1 MSDNCV
7 ISFLILKVL
16 TPLALTLCVYV
27 KQNVVTSVYWLLLF
41 ASPFISYTSK
51 STKNKKMTQEEF
63 VENIG
68 FINLNKIQ
76 KWYEIFVYLFP
87 ETFML
92 IWSALIILIRGV
104 NLPMK
109 SPFKIEKKT
118 LVIGKFVVLVM
129 LCLTGTFCPCWS
141 ELIYFATFI
150 LFSTIISFGRTID
163 RCFGH
168 LCQFLA
174 IVVMVHCLVIF
185 FYQTRWIQSL
195 IPPETVIASHL
206 QLPMLVVLYH
216 ILAYQGI
223 VTFFTALKRQKKD
236 QFEEVPPE
244 ENESKSLDLGK
255 FNIRSLINFLF
266 PRPQYYFKTLYLA
279 TNAAMMYVYCMDYT
293 DEELAPD
300 ENEIGLNKQRNNSLP
315 IFVKSVF
322 TSIFWINLYI
332 SISFQRSSD
341 VDVNETVKLPFF
353 KTREFIRRILS
364 RIWFALIII
373 LLFLIALTGSF
384 MYISR
389 IVYMTFAL
397 VFCALMQN
405 HISDSFCLRLRYIL
419 CVLLIV
425 CSMLML
431 TLVYTYHFNTI
442 AKFWDLLIP
451 ENVIRMIGLES
462 LKADMFMAIAK
473 LTLVVIVISI
483 YVNLFHKSTVV
494 SSVKFSVFATIMES
508 DNLDEEDSNETSED
522 QKQMKNIIHRIHAV
536 FRCVD
541 QYLNIHKLDFIWIT
555 TVLCILQSTPSIP
568 RLMCLILSIIGLC
581 LPSKAQIFIIR
592 CISMILSGLI
602 LFFMIYQVSSQ
613 NQTEDVY
620 AARFFRQFELVPKE
634 AWLVFGIFKTSNIF
648 DELID
653 YVLIICVITLFENLN
668 RLQHSYSLFS
678 DVTYFDTDDTIV
690 SCLKYLMNY
699 GFYRFSLEV
708 CFIAMTISTV
718 HRPGFLSL
726 IMLLW
731 LTCFVFMS
739 RSKVNKIWKIF
750 IMYMIIVIPIQYLA
764 IVNTIPLKIS
774 LMQSITPWIIPRD
787 NLTTLLFRPATG
799 YIFYDFM
806 VLFLSMKHLSIV
818 KLESKLKQ
826 QNKTFAG
833 GSNEQI
839 EDFTNST
846 NPTRNYYQYMYSSVD
861 VIKTYLFGTS
871 FWVTLTC
878 VFAIYKSQPYMFSLG
893 YLTSV
898 FLLLWLGNE
907 FYLKS
912 PKQILKYMN
921 ALIFYTLFVILVKIV
936 LLVSHSEKINLRQLC
951 YYFEFFVPITIQK
964 ESRYDLECQ
973 IDANN
978 IDLFWDAI
986 CFSIFLFQ
994 KRIFRSY
1001 YFLHVV
1007 TKTKYMVLE
1016 ASRGQKKIAEIEQE
1030 NYKIYQ
1036 AKNMK
1041 NYLRVRRRVKEMD
1054 SNLQLQ
1060 GRAPRYHHEALRSG
1074 DYYMFSH
1081 IDKFINSNKTPK
1093 SNKIS
1098 PKGHETSPKGQET
1111 SPKDQETSPKDQ
1123 ETSPKDQE
1131 TSPKDQETSPK
1142 DQETSAEGETKEYR
1156 TRSAKYWHYT
1166 VSLFEKLTIALIKW
1180 FDDKS
1185 KSYYSTRETINKE
1198 KQEYYRKTVEINEDN
1213 TNETKPEENF
1223 IEITFVEN
1231 NNIFRTEKMAKP
1243 SLKQEKVMSKETN
1256 LLLQLYFSVYHSI
1269 ISNTTIIMYAVII
1282 VHQATTASLL
1292 NLPISLFLFL
1302 WGSLSVPRPSV
1313 SFWIFLITYV
1323 EIMIVIKFVFSFETI
1338 KWNIFETDDVFFP
1351 PKFVG
1356 VSKSERISFMDIC
1369 LLLVLFHHRHVLK
1382 SWGLWAQAS
1391 FPESTKSTEKLIV
1404 TESMSAIKNVW
1415 LCLKKYM
1422 QPITEFLVSVFK
1434 EKRETINKDVY
1445 LYMFICDFFIF
1456 AILFAKFDSFVPPD
1470 EATDVSEYFQI
1481 KQSRKFTLTYV
1492 LFLIS
1497 QFFLILADRV
1507 LYLRKFLKGKIVFD
1521 MVQIIGF
1528 HVLIFFVHPIYT
1540 NRYFKES
1547 LFPQLT
1553 FIIKSTYFAISSY
1566 IIRFGY
1572 PKKMVGNILQK
1583 DNVGLLHKYIYQ
1595 LYMLIPFLHEM
1606 RTIMDWIWTD
1616 TSLTLGEWFRHE
1628 DIYTKLYLIRCD
1640 AQADDASPYPKGV
1653 KYPLSRKYLFGFLI
1667 LSLIILCI
1675 WFPILLFTDY
1685 GFESGAQPDLPVEFK
1700 LTVRLEAYP
1709 PMYIQIVHKT
1719 QLVPISDEAYGL
1731 LLHQYTSS
1739 TEARR
1744 LLKAFNHKLV
1754 FAAPFDPQ
1762 SSWQISPEQATNLEK
1777 QLKCTNNSTD
1787 PPNCQ
1792 VKMTVTVDM
1801 QKEKDTVT
1809 ATHSVQLLNE
1819 TKTALSKALF
1829 ENTGNNTIT
1838 IKNVFPKFVKS
1849 SSEHVFLSQLMSFDS
1864 KVSNQHFFDV
1874 NMTLKFSPDGKSLK
1888 NATTAWTTIHSD
1900 YSNMSQKTVIEKIPY
1915 LTSKDP
1921 EYILIFNLEDATLS
1935 GGGIINTAMS
1945 MLRTKGVLWIYST
1958 YVVFLSLR
1966 VMRKILTKNVELI
1979 ICEEL
1984 PYVNRVWEL
1993 CNHIYMAREMKD
2005 LILEEDLY
2013 ARLLF
2018 LFRSPETL
2026 ITMTRP
2032 PMRTRTI

>member
-1 MSDNCV
+1 
-7 ISFLILKVL
+7 
-16 TPLALTLCVYV
+16 
-27 KQNVVTSVYWLLLF
+27 
-41 ASPFISYTSK
+41 
-51 STKNKKMTQEEF
+51 
-63 VENIG
+63 
-68 FINLNKIQ
+68 
-76 KWYEIFVYLFP
+76 
-87 ETFML
+87 
-92 IWSALIILIRGV
+92 
-104 NLPMK
+104 
-109 SPFKIEKKT
+109 
-118 LVIGKFVVLVM
+118 
-129 LCLTGTFCPCWS
+129 
-141 ELIYFATFI
+141 
-150 LFSTIISFGRTID
+150 
-163 RCFGH
+163 
-168 LCQFLA
+168 
-174 IVVMVHCLVIF
+174 
-185 FYQTRWIQSL
+185 
-195 IPPETVIASHL
+195 
-206 QLPMLVVLYH
+206 
-216 ILAYQGI
+216 
-223 VTFFTALKRQKKD
+223 
-236 QFEEVPPE
+236 
-244 ENESKSLDLGK
+244 
-255 FNIRSLINFLF
+255 
-266 PRPQYYFKTLYLA
+266 
-279 TNAAMMYVYCMDYT
+279 
-293 DEELAPD
+293 
-300 ENEIGLNKQRNNSLP
+300 
-315 IFVKSVF
+315 
-322 TSIFWINLYI
+322 
-332 SISFQRSSD
+332 
-341 VDVNETVKLPFF
+341 
-353 KTREFIRRILS
+353 
-364 RIWFALIII
+364 
-373 LLFLIALTGSF
+373 
-384 MYISR
+384 
-389 IVYMTFAL
+389 
-397 VFCALMQN
+397 
-405 HISDSFCLRLRYIL
+405 
-419 CVLLIV
+419 
-425 CSMLML
+425 
-431 TLVYTYHFNTI
+431 
-442 AKFWDLLIP
+442 
-451 ENVIRMIGLES
+451 
-462 LKADMFMAIAK
+462 
-473 LTLVVIVISI
+473 
-483 YVNLFHKSTVV
+483 
-494 SSVKFSVFATIMES
+494 
-508 DNLDEEDSNETSED
+508 
-522 QKQMKNIIHRIHAV
+522 
-536 FRCVD
+536 
-541 QYLNIHKLDFIWIT
+541 
-555 TVLCILQSTPSIP
+555 
-568 RLMCLILSIIGLC
+568 
-581 LPSKAQIFIIR
+581 
-592 CISMILSGLI
+592 
-602 LFFMIYQVSSQ
+602 
-613 NQTEDVY
+613 
-620 AARFFRQFELVPKE
+620 
-634 AWLVFGIFKTSNIF
+634 
-648 DELID
+648 
-653 YVLIICVITLFENLN
+653 
-668 RLQHSYSLFS
+668 
-678 DVTYFDTDDTIV
+678 
-690 SCLKYLMNY
+690 
-699 GFYRFSLEV
+699 
-708 CFIAMTISTV
+708 
-718 HRPGFLSL
+718 
-726 IMLLW
+726 
-731 LTCFVFMS
+731 
-739 RSKVNKIWKIF
+739 
-750 IMYMIIVIPIQYLA
+750 
-764 IVNTIPLKIS
+764 
-774 LMQSITPWIIPRD
+774 
-787 NLTTLLFRPATG
+787 
-799 YIFYDFM
+799 M

-1098 PKGHETSPKGQET
+1098 PKGQETSPKGQETSPKDQETSPKDQETSPKDQETSPKDQETSPKDQETSPKDQETSPKDQETSPKDQET

-1719 QLVPISDEAYGL
+1719 QLVPYVIHFWISDEAYGL

-1900 YSNMSQKTVIEKIPY
+1900 YSNMSQKTVIEI
-1915 LTSKDP
+1915 
-1921 EYILIFNLEDATLS
+1921 
-1935 GGGIINTAMS
+1935 
-1945 MLRTKGVLWIYST
+1945 
-1958 YVVFLSLR
+1958 
-1966 VMRKILTKNVELI
+1966 
-1979 ICEEL
+1979 
-1984 PYVNRVWEL
+1984 
-1993 CNHIYMAREMKD
+1993 
-2005 LILEEDLY
+2005 
-2013 ARLLF
+2013 LLF
-2018 LFRSPETL
+2018 QF
-2026 ITMTRP
+2026 
-2032 PMRTRTI
+2032 